1 MAESN
6 EGARQ
11 RMVAG
16 AADLLAARGVSATS
30 VRQLAKHTGAPL
42 GSVYHYFPGG
52 KAQLAAEAV
61 RWADEQTA
69 AVLNRSTADGPAAVV
84 RDLLH
89 MWRNI
94 LLDNDFRRGC
104 PVLAVAVQDLP
115 GDDTAP
121 RDAAVFA
128 FSAWSAAIAR
138 ALRTAG
144 LEHGPAAGTATLVI
158 AAVEG
163 AVAMS
168 RAERSVEPLEVV
180 GAQLQQLLSGLGCRL
195 RP

>member
-1 MAESN
+1 MVQAN
-6 EGARQ
+6 GNARQ

-16 AADLLAARGVSATS
+16 AADMLGSRGLNATGVRELAEHA
-30 VRQLAKHTGAPL
+30 GAPL

-69 AVLNRSTADGPAAVV
+69 AALTRSSAEGPAAMI
-84 RDLLH
+84 RDLLD
-89 MWRNI
+89 MWRNT
-94 LLDNDFRRGC
+94 LLGSDFRRGC
-104 PVLAVAVQDLP
+104 PVLAVAVEDLP
-115 GDDTAP
+115 GDDAAP

-128 FSAWSAAIAR
+128 FSAWSTHIAA
-138 ALRTAG
+138 ALRAAG
-144 LEHGPAAGTATLVI
+144 LEHAAAAGTATLVI

-168 RAERSVEPLEVV
+168 RAERSIEPLEVV
-180 GAQLQQLLSGLGCRL
+180 GAQLQQLLSGLGCPL

>member
-1 MAESN
+1 MQPN
-6 EGARQ
+6 DNARQ

-16 AADLLAARGVSATS
+16 AADMLGTRGLNATG
-30 VRQLAKHTGAPL
+30 VRDVAKHAGAPL

-52 KAQLAAEAV
+52 KTQLAAEAV

-69 AVLNRSTADGPAAVV
+69 EVLARSAAEGPATVV
-84 RDLLH
+84 RDLLD

-94 LLDNDFRRGC
+94 LLDGDFRRGC
-104 PVLAVAVQDLP
+104 PVLAVAVEDLP

-128 FSAWSAAIAR
+128 FSAWSTQIAR
-138 ALRTAG
+138 ALRATG
-144 LEHGPAAGTATLVI
+144 VEHGTATGTATLVI

-168 RAERSVEPLEVV
+168 RAERSTEPLDRV
-180 GAQLQQLLSGLGCRL
+180 GAQLQQLIAGLGAPL